1 MALEIAA
8 PANARPLTIDEVYR
22 AQRDYVARLAHRI
35 LARDTDVDDVVQD
48 VFVMAM
54 SGLAKIREPEA
65 VKGWLRTVT
74 VRRCQRRLR
83 FRKFKGMLGFE
94 ESESY
99 EHVASPDASPEQ
111 RALLARAYAVL
122 DKLPAAERVAW
133 VLHEMEGEKLEDVAR
148 HLGCSLATVKRRIV
162 AAKKALEENLS

>member
-1 MALEIAA
+1 
-8 PANARPLTIDEVYR
+8 
-22 AQRDYVARLAHRI
+22 
-35 LARDTDVDDVVQD
+35 
-48 VFVMAM
+48 
-54 SGLAKIREPEA
+54 
-65 VKGWLRTVT
+65 
-74 VRRCQRRLR
+74 
-83 FRKFKGMLGFE
+83 MLGFE